1 MGTSRENGMTQNLSD
16 RSPAPSLWGHGTP
29 GRGLSPAGVIQCLRL
44 ARGQRPPGLGQP
56 CAGQGVATEL
66 MAAEQLSFWETWHW
80 VDTRGG
86 AGELPGSSAE
96 WQLGAWPPPPPSPGG
111 RIAVRSAHCL
121 APSPRHHQRSRPGA
135 LSPRRASTSAQQG
148 PRGGLGVP
156 PPRVVPHTLPRPAC
170 LPSPPAPAP
179 D

>member
-1 MGTSRENGMTQNLSD
+1 MCMDAVAFSEPWETASVLMATSRENWLIQNLSD

-29 GRGLSPAGVIQCLRL
+29 GRGLSLAGVIQCLRL

-66 MAAEQLSFWETWHW
+66 MAAEQLSFWETLHW

-96 WQLGAWPPPPPSPGG
+96 RQLGEEVG
-111 RIAVRSAHCL
+111 
-121 APSPRHHQRSRPGA
+121 
-135 LSPRRASTSAQQG
+135 
-148 PRGGLGVP
+148 
-156 PPRVVPHTLPRPAC
+156 
-170 LPSPPAPAP
+170 
-179 D
+179 